1 MRGAGGGGPPG
12 GPRGQAVMGET
23 RGVSAELGALIGQRA
38 HMGEAMLGGLL
49 RVFRGGGKVG
59 GRSEIHRGRADITM
73 QALVTGSQWGGPNRA
88 AESTCTNKEGRHCA
102 FL

>member
-49 RVFRGGGKVG
+49 RVFRGGAK
-59 GRSEIHRGRADITM
+59 
-73 QALVTGSQWGGPNRA
+73 
-88 AESTCTNKEGRHCA
+88 
-102 FL
+102 